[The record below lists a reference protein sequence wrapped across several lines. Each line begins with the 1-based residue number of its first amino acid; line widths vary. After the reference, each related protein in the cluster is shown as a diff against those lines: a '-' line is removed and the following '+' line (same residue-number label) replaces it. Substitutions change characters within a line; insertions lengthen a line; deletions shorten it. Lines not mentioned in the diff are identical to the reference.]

1 MPLSTTAVGL
11 WSTSSSS
18 SMATSGGSGGTWT
31 ERRQSTPPPTAHG
44 ATAAAAAA
52 ATSAASSDA
61 AAAALMSTPVK
72 RSAMLDFT
80 PFFVSAR
87 YADLRLLARGSY
99 GVVARATDRATKQ
112 AVAIK
117 KVHAAFDT
125 VADARH
131 LVREVRLLR
140 HLRHQHVLPLLDVDA
155 PVEYKT
161 WADVY
166 LVMPLLDTDL
176 EVLLSAVAAGRR
188 KDLSDH
194 QKRAIFYQILLA
206 VAYLHS
212 AGVAHRDIKPGNV
225 LLSKSAHVMLGDL
238 GLARYIAPG
247 EDTGLTQAVVTKSYR
262 APELFLSGASE
273 KYTSAI
279 DLWSLGVLLFT
290 LYSPGFPLFSH
301 RKGEGVLAAVKL
313 TTQLD
318 AICRVVGTPP
328 PSGASTSRWYMRRAV
343 AHPPLPIDRWFATP
357 AAAAAVPD
365 DAKDL
370 MLALLRF
377 DPAERLTATAALAH
391 PYVAE
396 FADPAYVCTSDRP
409 EGWADCLEPGCE
421 GGAASPTGGK
431 PLTREDH
438 KMRMWAE
445 VACFHPELAVRPDAP
460 AGLVAAPD
468 PDAPTSPTCAP
479 APRHR
484 PVGVVSSPCSVAD
497 RVSAPAAVAA
507 TAAGAMSASVATS
520 GGGQRRITRRYGGS
534 MAPPSTSVGSPLTS
548 LDVLDGALRQAASV
562 GPPPGAVPV
571 PALASATALPAVEA
585 PPSTTSATT
594 APVDEA
600 PAARSHWHAHR
611 WGRGGT
617 SAAAP
622 AASRKAMGAA
632 EEAGEGRVHGS
643 HGWRWASERRLSG
656 LFHSSQ

>member
-1 MPLSTTAVGL
+1 
-11 WSTSSSS
+11 
-18 SMATSGGSGGTWT
+18 
-31 ERRQSTPPPTAHG
+31 
-44 ATAAAAAA
+44 
-52 ATSAASSDA
+52 
-61 AAAALMSTPVK
+61 MSTPVK

-80 PFFVSAR
+80 PFLVSAR

-112 AVAIK
+112 PVAIK

-131 LVREVRLLR
+131 LLREVRLLR
-140 HLRHQHVLPLLDVDA
+140 HLRHPHVLPLLDVDA
-155 PVEYKT
+155 PVDYKS

-176 EVLLSAVAAGRR
+176 EVLLSGVAAGRR

-194 QKRAIFYQILLA
+194 QKRAIFYQLLSA
-206 VAYLHS
+206 VSYLHS
-212 AGVAHRDIKPGNV
+212 AGVAHRDVKPGNV

-279 DLWSLGVLLFT
+279 DLWSLGVLLFS

-328 PSGASTSRWYMRRAV
+328 PSGPSTSRWYMRRAV

-377 DPAERLTATAALAH
+377 DPAERLTAAAALAH

-396 FADPAYVCTSDRP
+396 FADPADVSHSDRP

-421 GGAASPTGGK
+421 GGAAAAAGAK

-438 KMRMWAE
+438 KVRMWAE
-445 VACFHPELAVRPDAP
+445 ISCFHPELAVRPDAP
-460 AGLVAAPD
+460 AGVVAAPD
-468 PDAPTSPTCAP
+468 PDAPAS
-479 APRHR
+479 
-484 PVGVVSSPCSVAD
+484 
-497 RVSAPAAVAA
+497 AA
-507 TAAGAMSASVATS
+507 TAAPRHPRGGVASSPCPSTDRAPLSAAAAAAAALGGATVAGAAAT
-520 GGGQRRITRRYGGS
+520 GGGPRRITRRYGGS
-534 MAPPSTSVGSPLTS
+534 TAPPLSTLGTPLTS
-548 LDVLDGALRQAASV
+548 GDVLDGAMW
-562 GPPPGAVPV
+562 PAVPAKV
-571 PALASATALPAVEA
+571 ASRPGTAATATA
-585 PPSTTSATT
+585 PSSTSATPT
-594 APVDEA
+594 PVDEG
-600 PAARSHWHAHR
+600 PVARPQQSSHR

-617 SAAAP
+617 SAAASP
-622 AASRKAMGAA
+622 APRKSGAA
-632 EEAGEGRVHGS
+632 VEDPGEGRVHGS
-643 HGWRWASERRLSG
+643 HGWRRPSERRLGG
-656 LFHSSQ
+656 LFHHAAH

>member
-1 MPLSTTAVGL
+1 
-11 WSTSSSS
+11 
-18 SMATSGGSGGTWT
+18 
-31 ERRQSTPPPTAHG
+31 
-44 ATAAAAAA
+44 
-52 ATSAASSDA
+52 
-61 AAAALMSTPVK
+61 
-72 RSAMLDFT
+72 MLDFT
-80 PFFVSAR
+80 PFLVSAR

-112 AVAIK
+112 PVAIK

-131 LVREVRLLR
+131 LLREVRLLR
-140 HLRHQHVLPLLDVDA
+140 HLRHPHVLPLLDVDA
-155 PVEYKT
+155 PVDYKS

-176 EVLLSAVAAGRR
+176 EVLLSGVAAGRR

-194 QKRAIFYQILLA
+194 QKRAIFYQLLSA
-206 VAYLHS
+206 VSYLHS
-212 AGVAHRDIKPGNV
+212 AGVAHRDVKPGNV

-279 DLWSLGVLLFT
+279 DLWSLGVLLFS

-318 AICRVVGTPP
+318 AICRVVGPPP
-328 PSGASTSRWYMRRAV
+328 PSGSSTSRWYMRRAV

-377 DPAERLTATAALAH
+377 DPAERLTAAAALAH

-396 FADPAYVCTSDRP
+396 FADPADVSHSDRP

-421 GGAASPTGGK
+421 G
-431 PLTREDH
+431 
-438 KMRMWAE
+438 
-445 VACFHPELAVRPDAP
+445 
-460 AGLVAAPD
+460 
-468 PDAPTSPTCAP
+468 
-479 APRHR
+479 
-484 PVGVVSSPCSVAD
+484 
-497 RVSAPAAVAA
+497 
-507 TAAGAMSASVATS
+507 
-520 GGGQRRITRRYGGS
+520 
-534 MAPPSTSVGSPLTS
+534 
-548 LDVLDGALRQAASV
+548 
-562 GPPPGAVPV
+562 
-571 PALASATALPAVEA
+571 
-585 PPSTTSATT
+585 
-594 APVDEA
+594 
-600 PAARSHWHAHR
+600 
-611 WGRGGT
+611 
-617 SAAAP
+617 
-622 AASRKAMGAA
+622 
-632 EEAGEGRVHGS
+632 
-643 HGWRWASERRLSG
+643 
-656 LFHSSQ
+656 